1 MSPIAVILFAR
12 RLVRKLRREANLRS
26 AEKWRTR
33 TNRLLQTFICACGG
47 ETIPG
52 IVRLFGKLVR
62 TDYLKTSLRLLC
74 RDRPSKHAFFY
85 KALPVNVEKWV
96 EALCLY
102 DIDTYTPRAWS
113 MKHAE
118 PRDMT
123 ECATVAELSIFNET
137 PEFVDFF
144 TVFKQRLKHLGVR
157 AREFNTREDY
167 EASMRVLRA
176 QGCKNTFGCAVHA
189 GDRLNIK
196 LGEEDTPTSSPGMGV
211 GRPLWPVKPVRA
223 LRPLTLRPSDDNL
236 AVENV
241 LGIIVRGGVLVAVGS
256 GGKLLALY
264 ATDKDG
270 TLVKSFGDDT
280 FVWKQIVDRIC
291 GVVHNMWVMTAVKCE
306 GIEIAQDVRTSGM
319 DVPLTLEPGVGIADL
334 VSVRSTSERRFAA
347 ICAHAAQTTAA
358 HLREATHR
366 RVATPLRAQGSDLVR
381 QITLDLKERGTPTGG
396 SQGTKH
402 SRDWADALDALESP
416 EISQAPQAS
425 QVSQAPMPERLLSG
439 KSGISVAFLDVGTSV
454 SPVMPLEKV
463 VPAYNVPKLCRNAWV
478 DADGSCV
485 EVVNSLQRDVILG
498 RARTYGAKRCTG
510 CPPEHPDPLRTERMV
525 CSAPQC
531 SSKFLFYTTTTHY
544 VYKKASGRS
553 LEEDINLPLFSDQVL
568 RKLSLV

>member
-1 MSPIAVILFAR
+1 M
-12 RLVRKLRREANLRS
+12 
-26 AEKWRTR
+26 
-33 TNRLLQTFICACGG
+33 
-47 ETIPG
+47 PG

-74 RDRPSKHAFFY
+74 RDRPSRRAFFY
-85 KALPVNVEKWV
+85 KALPVNVDKWV

-113 MKHAE
+113 VKHAE
-118 PRDMT
+118 PRDMS
-123 ECATVAELSIFNET
+123 ECTTIAELSIFNET

-167 EASMRVLRA
+167 EASLLVLRA

-196 LGEEDTPTSSPGMGV
+196 LGEDTPTSSPGVGG
-211 GRPLWPVKPVRA
+211 GRPLWPVKPARA

-256 GGKLLALY
+256 GGSLLALY
-264 ATDKDG
+264 ATDKHG
-270 TLVKSFGDDT
+270 ALVKSFGDET

-291 GVVHNMWVMTAVKCE
+291 GVIHNIWVMTATKSE
-306 GIEIAQDVRTSGM
+306 EIEIAQDVRTSGM
-319 DVPLTLEPGVGIADL
+319 DVPLMLEPGVGVADL
-334 VSVRSTSERRFAA
+334 VNVRSTSERRFAA

-358 HLREATHR
+358 HLREAVHR
-366 RVATPLRAQGSDLVR
+366 RAPTPLRAQGSDLVR
-381 QITLDLKERGTPTGG
+381 QITLDLKERGTSSGG
-396 SQGTKH
+396 SLSTKH
-402 SRDWADALDALESP
+402 TRDWTDALDALEIPDISHSLESLESP
-416 EISQAPQAS
+416 ESPESPESLEAS
-425 QVSQAPMPERLLSG
+425 RPPMAERCLSG
-439 KSGISVAFLDVGTSV
+439 KSNISVAFLDVGTSV

-463 VPAYNVPKLCRNAWV
+463 VPAYNVPKLCRNAWI
-478 DADGSCV
+478 DENGSCV
-485 EVVNSLQRDVILG
+485 EVVNSLQRDAILG
-498 RARTYGAKRCTG
+498 RSRTYGAKRCTM
-510 CPPEHPDPLRTERMV
+510 CPAEHPDALRTERMV

>member
-1 MSPIAVILFAR
+1 V
-12 RLVRKLRREANLRS
+12 
-26 AEKWRTR
+26 
-33 TNRLLQTFICACGG
+33 
-47 ETIPG
+47 PG
-52 IVRLFGKLVR
+52 IVSLFGKLVR
-62 TDYLKTSLRLLC
+62 TDYLKNSLHLLC
-74 RDRPSKHAFFY
+74 RDRPSRHAFFY

-113 MKHAE
+113 VKHAE

-137 PEFVDFF
+137 PEFADFF
-144 TVFKQRLKHLGVR
+144 TLFKQRLKHLGVR

-167 EASMRVLRA
+167 ETSMLVLRA
-176 QGCKNTFGCAVHA
+176 QGCKNTFGCAVHV
-189 GDRLNIK
+189 GDRLNVK
-196 LGEEDTPTSSPGMGV
+196 LGEDTPTSSPGVAV
-211 GRPLWPVKPVRA
+211 GRPLWPVKPIRA

-256 GGKLLALY
+256 GRKLLALY

-270 TLVKSFGDDT
+270 TLVKSFGDES

-291 GVVHNMWVMTAVKCE
+291 EVIHNIWVMTATMCE
-306 GIEIAQDVRTSGM
+306 EIEIAQDVRTSGM
-319 DVPLTLEPGVGIADL
+319 DVPLTLEPGVGVADL
-334 VSVRSTSERRFAA
+334 MNVRFTSERRFAA
-347 ICAHAAQTTAA
+347 ICTHAAQATAA
-358 HLREATHR
+358 HVRDMAHR

-381 QITLDLKERGTPTGG
+381 QITLDLKERGTPNGASRAAKHSQDWTDALDEVDAIESPETSQGPEAPQGPQG
-396 SQGTKH
+396 SQGH
-402 SRDWADALDALESP
+402 VD
-416 EISQAPQAS
+416 
-425 QVSQAPMPERLLSG
+425 ERSLPG
-439 KSGISVAFLDVGTSV
+439 NSGISVAILDVGTSV
-454 SPVMPLEKV
+454 SPLMPLEKV
-463 VPAYNVPKLCRNAWV
+463 IPAYNVPKLCRNAWV
-478 DADGSCV
+478 DTDGSCV

-498 RARTYGAKRCTG
+498 RSRTYGAKRCTG
-510 CPPEHPDPLRTERMV
+510 CPPEHPDALRAERMV